1 METINSTFHSSQSS
15 GAGPSSQVKRGG
27 TLGSQANFEAP
38 SHLLAYDGTTDP
50 TEHILK
56 FENAALLHR
65 KSTISL
71 FGINLEEKE
80 TLRAYVQ
87 CFNTVI
93 LEVPTAHHEVLVS
106 ALTQGL
112 CEGLLFKSL
121 HKKPAADF
129 LDVLA
134 RAEKYINLENT
145 WLVKKN
151 GRDKR
156 KESELS
162 STRRLRG
169 EPRGCL
175 HPHDP
180 KNDHYTPSHNQP
192 C

>member
-1 METINSTFHSSQSS
+1 METINSTLHSSQGS
-15 GAGPSSQVKRGG
+15 GVGPSSQVKRGG
-27 TLGSQANFEAP
+27 TLGSQANFAAP

-65 KSTISL
+65 SFVEFSSLFKHQFANSKKCRKSTISL

-87 CFNTVI
+87 RFNTVI

-106 ALTQGL
+106 AFTQGL
-112 CEGLLFKSL
+112 LEGPLFKYL
-121 HKKPAADF
+121 PKKPAADF

-156 KESELS
+156 KES
-162 STRRLRG
+162 
-169 EPRGCL
+169 
-175 HPHDP
+175 
-180 KNDHYTPSHNQP
+180 
-192 C
+192 